1 MDQPHPE
8 GDPAPTLELENYFAG
23 RTRAWGIF
31 EDSLGRLR
39 RQFTVELSGRVEAGG
54 LTLEERFLYAD
65 GTRERRIWRI
75 RRTGPGRYEGKA
87 DDVDGVATGTV
98 AGNVLDW
105 RYVLRLPIGG
115 RTWRIAFADRMVLLP
130 DGVLINRARAS
141 KWGVPVG
148 TLSVAFA
155 RQPSAVV
162 NAAAFDG

>member
-1 MDQPHPE
+1 MDQPDTG
-8 GDPAPTLELENYFAG
+8 GDLAPALELERYFAG

-39 RQFTVELSGRVEAGG
+39 RQFTVELAGRVESDG

-65 GTRERRIWRI
+65 GARERRIWRI
-75 RRTGPGRYEGKA
+75 RRTGPGRYEGQA
-87 DDVDGVATGTV
+87 DDVDGVATGIVT
-98 AGNVLDW
+98 GNVLDW
-105 RYVLRLPIGG
+105 RYVLRLAIGG

-130 DGVLINRARAS
+130 DGILINRARAS

-155 RQPSAVV
+155 RQPSAAVS
-162 NAAAFDG
+162 AAAFDA